1 MSGKNGKMVEKKK
14 KEMVEKSSASV
25 KEKKVLNLLH
35 LARKAGKLQI
45 GFDACE
51 RSCLRN
57 RAKLVIFAEDISKN
71 NRRRI
76 LFVAKNSNTKAIA
89 FGTKLLFG
97 EAFKAKEI
105 GIICVEDE
113 NFVKGLIPLLTESKG
128 E

>member
-1 MSGKNGKMVEKKK
+1 MVTEKK
-14 KEMVEKSSASV
+14 KEMVKKSGM
-25 KEKKVLNLLH
+25 KETKVFNLLH

-71 NRRRI
+71 NRRRVQF
-76 LFVAKNSNTKAIA
+76 LAKNSNTKVIA
-89 FGTKLLFG
+89 FGTKKLFA
-97 EAFKAKEI
+97 EAFKTKEI

-113 NFVKGLIPLLTESKG
+113 NFAGGLIPLLKENKG